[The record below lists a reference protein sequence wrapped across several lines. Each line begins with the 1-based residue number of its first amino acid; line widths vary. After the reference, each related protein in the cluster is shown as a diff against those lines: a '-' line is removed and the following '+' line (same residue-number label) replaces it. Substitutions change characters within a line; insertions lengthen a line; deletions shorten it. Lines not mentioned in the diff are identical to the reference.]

1 MIMRKFAS
9 RVKDIQLSEI
19 RKIFDVADE
28 DTINLGI
35 GEPDFSV
42 PDHIREAVKDAVD
55 EGLTHYTSN
64 MGMEELREAIADKL
78 KSENRVHAEP
88 ESIIVTVGAS
98 EAIFMCTQALLDM
111 GDHALIPD
119 PGFLS
124 YDACVRLSGAV
135 SIPVPLSMDEGFS
148 MSPERVESL
157 ITGDTRVII
166 MNSPSNPTGSVM
178 GKDDVKGIAEIA
190 EDNDLII
197 ISDEIYEKIIYD
209 GKHYSPAQFT
219 DNALIINGF
228 SKTYAMTGL
237 RIGYVAGCEDI
248 IEELLKIH
256 QYNTACAPSISQY
269 AALAAI
275 RGPQNCVKDM
285 VDEFRRRR
293 DLMFR
298 SLTDMGLECAL
309 PGGAFYMFPYAGDS
323 EEFTRLSLEAGVAV
337 VPGSAFGNEGKGY
350 IRMSYATSYELIEEA
365 MERLKTVCGV

>member
-1 MIMRKFAS
+1 MRKFAS

-19 RKIFDVADE
+19 RKIFEVADE

-42 PDHIREAVKDAVD
+42 PDHVREAVKDAVD

-219 DNALIINGF
+219 DNALIVNGF

-248 IEELLKIH
+248 IEELLKVH

-275 RGPQNCVKDM
+275 RGPQNCVKAM

-298 SLTDMGLECAL
+298 SLTDMGLECVL

>member
-1 MIMRKFAS
+1 MRKFAS

-19 RKIFDVADE
+19 RKIFEVADE

-42 PDHIREAVKDAVD
+42 PDHVREAVKDAVD

-248 IEELLKIH
+248 IEELLKVH

-298 SLTDMGLECAL
+298 SLTDMGLECVL
-309 PGGAFYMFPYAGDS
+309 PGGAFYMFLYAGDS

>member
-1 MIMRKFAS
+1 MIMKKFAS

-19 RKIFDVADE
+19 RKIFDVAGE

-42 PDHIREAVKDAVD
+42 PDHVREAVKDAVD

-78 KSENRVHAEP
+78 KRENRVHAEP

-98 EAIFMCTQALLDM
+98 EAIFMCTQALLEE

-157 ITGDTRVII
+157 ITEDTRVII

-178 GKDDVKGIAEIA
+178 GKDDVRGIAEIA

-197 ISDEIYEKIIYD
+197 ISDEIYEKILYD
-209 GKHYSPAQFT
+209 GEHYSPARFT

-248 IEELLKIH
+248 IEELLKVH
-256 QYNTACAPSISQY
+256 QYNTACAPSISQC
-269 AALAAI
+269 AALAAL
-275 RGPQNCVKDM
+275 RGPQDCVKDM

-293 DLMFR
+293 DLMFS
-298 SLTDMGLECAL
+298 SLTDMGLECVL
-309 PGGAFYMFPYAGDS
+309 PGGAFYMFPHVGDS
-323 EEFTRLSLEAGVAV
+323 EEFSRLSLEAGVAV
-337 VPGSAFGNEGKGY
+337 VPGSAFGDEGKGY
-350 IRMSYATSYELIEEA
+350 VRMSYATSYELIEEA
-365 MERLKTVCGV
+365 MERLRTVCGV

>member
-1 MIMRKFAS
+1 MKKFAS

-19 RKIFDVADE
+19 RKIFDVAGKDI
-28 DTINLGI
+28 INLGI

-42 PDHIREAVKDAVD
+42 PDHVREAVKDAVD

-78 KSENRVHAEP
+78 KRENRVRAEP

-98 EAIFMCTQALLDM
+98 EAIFMCTQALLEG

-157 ITGDTRVII
+157 ITEDTRVII

-178 GKDDVKGIAEIA
+178 GKDDVRGIAEIA

-197 ISDEIYEKIIYD
+197 ISDEIYEKILYD
-209 GKHYSPAQFT
+209 GEHYSPARFT

-248 IEELLKIH
+248 IEELLKVH
-256 QYNTACAPSISQY
+256 QYNTACAPSISQC
-269 AALAAI
+269 AALAAL
-275 RGPQNCVKDM
+275 RGPQDCVKDM

-293 DLMFR
+293 DLMFS
-298 SLTDMGLECAL
+298 SLTDMGLECVL
-309 PGGAFYMFPYAGDS
+309 PGGAFYMFPHVGDS
-323 EEFTRLSLEAGVAV
+323 EEFSRLSLEAGVAV
-337 VPGSAFGNEGKGY
+337 VPGSAFGDEGKGY
-350 IRMSYATSYELIEEA
+350 VRMSYATSYELIEEA
-365 MERLKTVCGV
+365 MERLRTVCGV